1 MVRSIPFFDVF
12 FDIRKGGL
20 SGPIALF
27 DNLVLSSSGV
37 PWSHFPPP
45 DAIETTD
52 VNRFLNGTNRDA
64 DFWAMGP
71 FQESHP
77 SGATLVVTAAAV
89 PEPGSFSLLA
99 IGALAC
105 LARRIFSGGFARSSS
120 LLRGPYGPPNRPG
133 PANNTR
139 DDTYTAF
146 FIIIRARRPTGN
158 P

>member
-45 DAIETTD
+45 GAIEITD

-77 SGATLVVTAAAV
+77 SGATHVVTAAAV

-105 LARRIFSGGFARSSS
+105 LARRIFSRR
-120 LLRGPYGPPNRPG
+120 LR
-133 PANNTR
+133 A
-139 DDTYTAF
+139 A
-146 FIIIRARRPTGN
+146 
-158 P
+158 